1 MATEI
6 RDGTHLS
13 DAAVQR
19 GLTPDVIPGDRE
31 GAFQL
36 WAYVHGQNAAAT
48 ARALGLSENTV
59 RSWCQRD
66 GWRGRLGL
74 EREEQTQRVRSVAE
88 LALIRVVPE
97 VIERLHKIAM
107 GTGDIKPV
115 LLKDGTIVEVEQI
128 VPPQASVNACNSL
141 LDRFGL
147 SSVRLHQHQVTATT
161 PVPPPTDHS
170 TTVPDAA
177 APLTPDQL
185 LSMTPDQIRHAPQL
199 PPLTREIAAAMT
211 PDQRRAWEEARRRQ
225 RQAG

>member
-1 MATEI
+1 MATEV
-6 RDGTHLS
+6 RDSIPSS

-19 GLTPDVIPGDRE
+19 GLTPDVIPADRDAAYE
-31 GAFQL
+31 L

-66 GWRGRLGL
+66 GWRGRLDL

-107 GTGDIKPV
+107 GEGDIKPV
-115 LLKDGTIVEVEQI
+115 VLKDGTIVEVGQI

-141 LDRFGL
+141 LNRFGL
-147 SSVRLHQHQVTATT
+147 TAVRLHQHQVTATT
-161 PVPPPTDHS
+161 PAPTPTNHT
-170 TTVPDAA
+170 TTVPDSA
-177 APLTPDQL
+177 APLTHDQIL
-185 LSMTPDQIRHAPQL
+185 TMTPDQIRQAPQL

-211 PDQRRAWEEARRRQ
+211 PEQRQAWEEARCRQ
-225 RQAG
+225 RQAD